1 MVEWKYQPIAPTRCN
16 WLVFYL
22 RGGICG
28 GVWNWGL
35 GRGKL
40 RVLNVAD
47 KMDKKLPGKLMALI
61 RLIGKM
67 ADDSG
72 VGAFLVGGF
81 VRDLLH
87 GAANYDLD
95 VVIEG
100 DAIRFAKKLADKIS
114 GKVVAYQ
121 KFGTAVIVKKWPKWL
136 GSPQRA
142 GGIFKIDVA
151 SARKETYKKPA
162 ALPTVRFSSLKK
174 DLSRRDFTINA
185 MAVAINKRDF
195 GLFIDF
201 FDGKKDLKKS
211 VIRVLHKKSFI
222 DDPTRIFRAVR
233 FEQRFDFKIEKH
245 TEFLIKHAVKR
256 KMFHHTQD
264 QRIREELMLMLREQ
278 HPEKAVFR
286 MKELHEL
293 KFIHPALSLKKDAK
307 KTFNNL
313 KKCLKWYKTVPGEND
328 ADVWLT
334 FFMIMLEKLSKN
346 EVCDVLKKFV
356 FTREAAAKLRNY
368 NTFGVL
374 VAKKISGNRKMRSS
388 EIYALL
394 KPLES
399 EVTLYIMAKV
409 KSEKAKRRIKK
420 YFTELE
426 SVTLKMKGHDISA
439 EGVTHGPH
447 YSELLRRV
455 LHEKIDGKITTKKDE
470 ILCLKKI
477 VKENVR
483 KFKGDA
489 K

>member
-1 MVEWKYQPIAPTRCN
+1 M
-16 WLVFYL
+16 L
-22 RGGICG
+22 
-28 GVWNWGL
+28 
-35 GRGKL
+35 
-40 RVLNVAD
+40 VLNVAD
-47 KMDKKLPGKLMALI
+47 KMDKKLPGKLVALI
-61 RLIGKM
+61 RLIGKT

-114 GKVVAYQ
+114 GNVVAYK

-136 GSPQRA
+136 GSPPRA
-142 GGIFKIDVA
+142 DAIFKIDVA

-185 MAVAINKRDF
+185 MAVDINKKDF

-201 FDGKKDLKKS
+201 FDGKKDLKES
-211 VIRVLHKKSFI
+211 IIRVLHKKSFI

-233 FEQRFDFKIEKH
+233 FEQRFDFEIEKH

-256 KMFHHTQD
+256 NMFHHTQN
-264 QRIREELMLMLREQ
+264 QRIREELMLMLRER

-313 KKCLKWYKTVPGEND
+313 KKCLKWYKTVRAEDNVGE
-328 ADVWLT
+328 WLAY
-334 FFMIMLEKLSKN
+334 FMVMLEKLSN
-346 EVCDVLKKFV
+346 DEIHEVLKKFV
-356 FTREAAAKLRNY
+356 FTRETSAKLKNY
-368 NTFGVL
+368 NAFCFS
-374 VAKKISGNRKMRSS
+374 AARKISRNKRMNPS
-388 EIYALL
+388 EIYAIL
-394 KPLES
+394 KPLKR
-399 EVTLYIMAKV
+399 EVVLYIMAKV
-409 KSEKAKRRIKK
+409 KNEKAKRRIKK

-426 SVTLKMKGHDISA
+426 SVTLKIKGHDIAA
-439 EGVTHGPH
+439 EGVKRGP
-447 YSELLRRV
+447 YYTEILRRV
-455 LHEKIDGKITTKKDE
+455 LYEKIDGKVTTKRDE

-477 VKENVR
+477 VKENIR
-483 KFKGDA
+483 KFKADVE
-489 K
+489 

>member
-1 MVEWKYQPIAPTRCN
+1 M
-16 WLVFYL
+16 
-22 RGGICG
+22 
-28 GVWNWGL
+28 
-35 GRGKL
+35 
-40 RVLNVAD
+40 LNVAD

-61 RLIGKM
+61 RLIGKT

-72 VGAFLVGGF
+72 LGAFLVGGF

-114 GKVVAYQ
+114 GRVVTYK

-136 GSPQRA
+136 GSPPRA
-142 GGIFKIDVA
+142 DGIFKIDVA

-185 MAVAINKRDF
+185 MAIDINKKDF

-201 FDGKKDLKKS
+201 FDGKEDLKKS

-233 FEQRFDFKIEKH
+233 FEQRFDFEIEKH

-256 KMFHHTQD
+256 NMFHHTQD
-264 QRIREELMLMLREQ
+264 QRIREELMLMLREW

-313 KKCLKWYKTVPGEND
+313 KKCVKWYKTVCAEDN
-328 ADVWLT
+328 ADEWLT
-334 FFMIMLEKLSKN
+334 YFMVMLEKLSEN
-346 EVCDVLKKFV
+346 EIREVLKKFI
-356 FTREAAAKLRNY
+356 FTRESSAKLKNY
-368 NTFGVL
+368 SMFGASA
-374 VAKKISGNRKMRSS
+374 AKKISRNKRMRAS
-388 EIYALL
+388 EIYAIL
-394 KPLES
+394 KPLEK
-399 EVTLYIMAKV
+399 EVVLYIMAKV

-426 SVTLKMKGHDISA
+426 SVTLKIKGHDIAA
-439 EGVTHGPH
+439 EGVKHGP
-447 YSELLRRV
+447 YYTELLRRV
-455 LHEKIDGKITTKKDE
+455 LYEKIDGNVTTKRDE

-477 VKENVR
+477 IKENVR
-483 KFKGDA
+483 KFKKGEKRYDRTNEKSFKSVKTA
-489 K
+489 CFRYFAG